1 VVVHV
6 EKRRR
11 GRQKVPDTFFGP
23 VLAAVT
29 SGALGEE
36 HYANFLKLRTE
47 SEFYRMSYAEK
58 RKKDRDFGRFI
69 KSVKKDLG
77 DD

>member
-23 VLAAVT
+23 FFGLTPFSV
-29 SGALGEE
+29 